1 MKNAATDGKRNIL
14 VRCDQ
19 SAAGVTLT
27 TQAIFRFMLR
37 NNQQVHKFLSAYD
50 FI

>member
-14 VRCDQ
+14 VRCGQ

-27 TQAIFRFMLR
+27 TQAILY
-37 NNQQVHKFLSAYD
+37 VEKILSVTN
-50 FI
+50 FT